1 MIPMFIYVMSKD
13 ACKKMK
19 DMGFTLLKEDKK
31 RRVYVFE
38 NKPEMNFDSLD
49 FPHVVSSMLTF

>member
-13 ACKKMK
+13 ACKKM
-19 DMGFTLLKEDKK
+19 MSLGYTLLKEDTRNK
-31 RRVYVFE
+31 VYVFE
-38 NKPEMNFDSLD
+38 NKPDMSFDSLD

>member
-1 MIPMFIYVMSKD
+1 MMPMFIYVMSKD

-19 DMGFTLLKEDKK
+19 RLGYTLLKEDTRNK
-31 RRVYVFE
+31 VYVFE
-38 NKPEMNFDSLD
+38 NKSNMNFDSLD